1 MKQMNDTQ
9 QRVSQTGTRDKRK
22 PGQSQLDYL
31 WANYGEFSVSSVPSD
46 ESNVILTQEAID
58 QLLREFKGVTSVKVI
73 SQNGVEILEVKT
85 SEGDVSTYP
94 LPSNI
99 SIQSFRRRQ
108 VTQADRNKG
117 CEMPLGSWV
126 YSILLSNGN
135 EYLAPIDK
143 YTGNT
148 SKSIIIDI
156 IENTIYAELKI
167 SNRPSI
173 ISLGVYDDG
182 LSADLEISSETGGI
196 SFDKKEDGLQG
207 NVVLQ
212 NSDKFIKFSLLTQ
225 EEYSDLVEAGLVDI
239 TTMYFIKGVRYFYFG
254 LYKMGGASGSVELDD
269 YYTRQEIDSKL
280 SNYVT
285 KDYLQSELDKNT
297 INWINV

>member
-1 MKQMNDTQ
+1 MNSIQ
-9 QRVSQTGTRDKRK
+9 QKVNQIGTKDKRK

-31 WANYGEFSVSSVPSD
+31 WANYGEFSVSSVPSE
-46 ESNVILTQEAID
+46 ESDVILTQEAINS
-58 QLLREFKGVTSVKVI
+58 LLKEFKGVSSVKVI
-73 SQNGVEILEVKT
+73 NQDNTEILEVKT
-85 SEGDVSTYP
+85 SEGDVFTYP

-99 SIQSFRRRQ
+99 SIQSFTKRQ

-143 YTGNT
+143 YSGSI

-156 IENTIYAELKI
+156 LENVIYAELKI

-182 LSADLEISSETGGI
+182 LSADLKISPEIGGV
-196 SFDKKEDGLQG
+196 SFNKKENGLQG
-207 NVVLQ
+207 NIVLQ

-225 EEYSDLVEAGLVDI
+225 EEYSDLVEANLIDT
-239 TTMYFIKGVRYFYFG
+239 TTMYFIKGVKYFYFG

-269 YYTRQEIDSKL
+269 YYTRQEIDNKL
-280 SNYVT
+280 DSYVT